1 MEKNKRPYLIY
12 SLSMVNWLVR
22 NGNNIISVEDSPNDC
37 TGKRKMFSFEDT
49 EKLRKDMNMFNKER
63 R

>member
-1 MEKNKRPYLIY
+1 
-12 SLSMVNWLVR
+12 MVNWLVR

-49 EKLRKDMNMFNKER
+49 EKLREDMRMFNKER